1 MIITERRENMI
12 KKFLKGLMI
21 VMMVVGITA
30 CGNSTPKDTDE
41 NKVKTI
47 GDVITLKNFEVELL
61 NYSLRNA
68 LKENEKHQQ
77 LIFIEINATNTS
89 SSDQTFSSGLYT
101 AYNPNNIKL
110 DKITSSQYST
120 SISSLGR
127 IRSGGTTNG
136 HIIIPFDGYGK
147 YYIEFTAK
155 KGTVLVEFTIYEN
168 QE

>member
-1 MIITERRENMI
+1 MI
-12 KKFLKGLMI
+12 KKLFKGLMVAI
-21 VMMVVGITA
+21 LFVTMTA
-30 CGNSTPKDTDE
+30 CTNSKPSQDKEED
-41 NKVKTI
+41 KVKTI

-77 LIFIEINATNTS
+77 LIFVEINAKNIS
-89 SSDQTFSSGLYT
+89 SSDQTFSSSLYT
-101 AYNPNNIKL
+101 AYNPNNVKL
-110 DKITSSQYST
+110 DKVTSSQYST

-155 KGTVLVEFTIYEN
+155 KGTILVEFTIYEN
-168 QE
+168 QA